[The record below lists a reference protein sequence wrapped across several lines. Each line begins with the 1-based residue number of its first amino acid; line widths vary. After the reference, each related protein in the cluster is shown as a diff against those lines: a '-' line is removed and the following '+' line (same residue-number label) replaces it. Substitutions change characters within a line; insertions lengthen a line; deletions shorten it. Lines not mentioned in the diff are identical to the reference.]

1 MKDNKGP
8 VPLTQLLQSQS
19 DTLKKLFRTANI
31 MSDLETELR
40 GALPNNL
47 KMAVTIR
54 FYRGGVLAVNVPSG
68 MYATLLRMNE
78 QNVITELK
86 NHASF
91 AKLRSFE
98 IKVRPV
104 LNQRK
109 SSKKA
114 MYMSEENSRLLKDVA
129 GETEDINL
137 QRTLERLANRA
148 QKK

>member
-31 MSDLETELR
+31 MSDLEAVLR
-40 GALPNNL
+40 GALPQNL
-47 KMAVTIR
+47 KMVVTIR

-78 QNVITELK
+78 QNVIKELK

-91 AKLRSFE
+91 SKLRCFE
-98 IKVRPV
+98 VKVRPV